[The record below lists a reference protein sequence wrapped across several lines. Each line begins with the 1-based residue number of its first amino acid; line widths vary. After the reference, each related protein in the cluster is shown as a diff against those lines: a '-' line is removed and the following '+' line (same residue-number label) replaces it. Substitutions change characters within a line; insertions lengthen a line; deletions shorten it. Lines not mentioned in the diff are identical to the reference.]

1 MVFPQRPAKL
11 KAEMADVL
19 ENADNALTPMM
30 RNLIGLLWDEWKTV
44 EQQIDELT
52 DRLEQ
57 IAASDTGCCCIRQI
71 PAIGPVVATAIVA
84 AIGNGS
90 AFRKGR
96 DFAAWLGIVSR
107 QSSTGGKAKLL
118 GISKRGNIY
127 LRKVL
132 IHGARA
138 AAMRIKRD
146 RFPIGAWMNALE
158 ARAPRNVLVVAMAN
172 KLARIAW
179 AVLSSGED
187 YRPAVSAAA

>member
-1 MVFPQRPAKL
+1 
-11 KAEMADVL
+11 
-19 ENADNALTPMM
+19 M
-30 RNLIGLLWDEWKTV
+30 RV
-44 EQQIDELT
+44 A
-52 DRLEQ
+52 
-57 IAASDTGCCCIRQI
+57 AASARSQ
-71 PAIGPVVATAIVA
+71 VATAIIA
-84 AIGNGS
+84 AIGNGA

-96 DFAAWLGIVSR
+96 DFAAWLGLVPR
-107 QSSTGGKAKLL
+107 QYSTGGKAKLL

-146 RFPIGAWMNALE
+146 RFTIGAWMNALE

-179 AVLSSGED
+179 AVLSTGED
-187 YRPAVSAAA
+187 YRPAASATAA